1 MTDEPSRRSFLGRLL
16 GGSLIVG
23 ALGVVSSVVAFLFPP
38 EAVSSAL
45 GPQRT
50 RVGRLNDFPIGEG
63 KLALVDDQPVWVVR
77 LAQGLVAMSA
87 LCTHQGCIVK
97 WQPDRRLFSC
107 PCHQGL
113 FDERGNVVSGFPQLS
128 LPRLDVGVVEGE
140 VYVSAGGARA

>member
-1 MTDEPSRRSFLGRLL
+1 MTGPQSRRSFLGKLL
-16 GGSLIVG
+16 GGTLIAA

-38 EAVSSAL
+38 DAVSSAL

-50 RVGRLNDFPIGEG
+50 RVGKLDDLPVGEG
-63 KLALVDDQPVWVVR
+63 KLALVNDEPVWVVR
-77 LAQGLVAMSA
+77 LANELVAMSA

-113 FDERGNVVSGFPQLS
+113 FDQRGNVVSGFPQLP
-128 LPRLDVGVVEGE
+128 LPRLNVGVVEGE
-140 VYVSAGGARA
+140 VYVSASRGPI

>member
-1 MTDEPSRRSFLGRLL
+1 MTEEHGRRSFLGRLL

-23 ALGVVSSVVAFLFPP
+23 ALGVVSSIVAFLVPP
-38 EAVSSAL
+38 DSVSSAL

-50 RVGRLNDFPIGEG
+50 RVGKLGELPVGEG
-63 KLALVDDQPVWVVR
+63 KLALVNDEPVWVVR
-77 LAQGLVAMSA
+77 LANELVAMSA

-113 FDERGNVVSGFPQLS
+113 FDQRGNVVSGFPQVP
-128 LPRLDVGVVEGE
+128 LPRFNVGVVEGE
-140 VYVSAGGARA
+140 VYVSASRGPV

>member
-1 MTDEPSRRSFLGRLL
+1 MTEEHSRRSFLGRLL
-16 GGSLIVG
+16 GGSLIAG

-38 EAVSSAL
+38 DAVSSAL

-50 RVGRLNDFPIGEG
+50 RVGRLSDLPVGEG
-63 KLALVDDQPVWVVR
+63 KLALVNDEPVWVVH

-113 FDERGNVVSGFPQLS
+113 FDARGNVVSGFPQLP

-140 VYVSAGGARA
+140 VYVSAGRARA

>member
-1 MTDEPSRRSFLGRLL
+1 MTEEHSRRSFLGKLL
-16 GGSLIVG
+16 SGSLIVG
-23 ALGVVSSVVAFLFPP
+23 ALGVVSSVVAYLFPP
-38 EAVSSAL
+38 ESVSSAL

-50 RVGRLNDFPIGEG
+50 RVGKLSDLPVGEG
-63 KLALVDDQPVWVVR
+63 KLALVNDEPVWVVH

-113 FDERGNVVSGFPQLS
+113 FDARGNVVSGFPQMP

-140 VYVSAGGARA
+140 VYISAGRARA